1 MRYGNGMSQQVTVRL
16 PEELVAFIDH
26 QVHDGRA
33 ASRAAVVAAA
43 VERERRRQIGERDA
57 AILAA
62 SGDND
67 GLDELAR
74 FTARTALDDLD

>member
-1 MRYGNGMSQQVTVRL
+1 MSQQVTVRL
-16 PEELVAFIDH
+16 PEELVAFMDR

-43 VERERRRQIGERDA
+43 IERERRREIGERDA

-62 SGDND
+62 AGGDDD

-74 FTARTALDDLD
+74 FTAGTAFDDLD

>member
-1 MRYGNGMSQQVTVRL
+1 MNRKRL
-16 PEELVAFIDH
+16 PIEPL
-26 QVHDGRA
+26 RN
-33 ASRAAVVAAA
+33 
-43 VERERRRQIGERDA
+43 

-74 FTARTALDDLD
+74 FTARTAFDDLD

>member
-1 MRYGNGMSQQVTVRL
+1 MSRQVTVRL
-16 PEELVAFIDH
+16 PEALVAFIDR

-43 VERERRRQIGERDA
+43 IERERRREIGERDA

-62 SGDND
+62 AGRDD
-67 GLDELAR
+67 EGLDELAR
-74 FTARTALDDLD
+74 FAAGTVFDDLD